1 MTVRSPAP
9 PAQCAHADAASRQAP
24 SRAGRGARRPGHGH
38 VPQHGDRTPVGRR
51 ALRGSAG
58 SVTAETAIVLPV
70 VVLMVLVIL
79 VAGIGIGAQVQLESA
94 ARGAAREL
102 ARGQSEGEA
111 VQTAQRIAGDGAQVS
126 IGSEGAWVR
135 VTVTRSVGADGGLLA
150 GASWDLSGTAQAR
163 REPHLVGDGQAGG
176 AP

>member
-1 MTVRSPAP
+1 MTARSPAP
-9 PAQCAHADAASRQAP
+9 PAQCAQADEASRQAP
-24 SRAGRGARRPGHGH
+24 SRAGRGARRPRPGTCR
-38 VPQHGDRTPVGRR
+38 PRPLRR
-51 ALRGSAG
+51 ALRGGTG

-79 VAGIGIGAQVQLESA
+79 VAGVGIGAQVQLESA

-111 VQTAQRIAGDGAQVS
+111 VQSAQRIAGDGAQVS
-126 IGSEGAWVR
+126 IGSDGAWVQ
-135 VTVTRSVGADGGLLA
+135 VTVTRSVGARSGLLS
-150 GASWDLSGTAQAR
+150 GASWDLSGSAQAR
-163 REPHLVGDGQAGG
+163 REPHLVGDGQGGG

>member
-9 PAQCAHADAASRQAP
+9 PAQRAHADEASRQAP
-24 SRAGRGARRPGHGH
+24 SRAGRGARRP
-38 VPQHGDRTPVGRR
+38 
-51 ALRGSAG
+51 LRGSTG

-111 VQTAQRIAGDGAQVS
+111 VQSAQRIAGDGAQVS
-126 IGSEGAWVR
+126 VGSDGAWVR
-135 VTVTRSVGADGGLLA
+135 VTVTRTVGARGGLLA
-150 GASWDLSGTAQAR
+150 GASWDLSGSAQAR
-163 REPHLVGDGQAGG
+163 REPHLVGDGQGGG